1 MFHSK
6 AETKQSA
13 LKVYVTVQIALIF
26 NDLGI
31 VWFVIGF
38 LLLNNSP

>member
-13 LKVYVTVQIALIF
+13 LKVYVTVQITLIF